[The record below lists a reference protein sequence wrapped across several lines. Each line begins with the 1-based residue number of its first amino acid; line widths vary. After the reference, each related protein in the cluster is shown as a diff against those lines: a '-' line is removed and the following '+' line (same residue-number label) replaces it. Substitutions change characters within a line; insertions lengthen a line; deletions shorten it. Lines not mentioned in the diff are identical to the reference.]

1 MGVNKITV
9 VGGGNTGITTAFLLM
24 LKNLGDVVVID
35 LPQFTGAVKGKA
47 LDIFEAAPLLGSGAR
62 VVGTGDYRD
71 TAASDL
77 VIITAG
83 LPRKPGMT
91 RNDLV
96 KANAEVI
103 KSVVTEAVKYSP
115 NAIILVLTN
124 PVEIITHLAYKYSG
138 LPRLKVLG
146 QAGVLDGAR
155 FRTFVADDLNVKSE
169 DVTTL
174 VFGVHGDDMLPM
186 TRISAVNSV
195 PLENLVSPERL
206 EELVRRTKGGGA
218 EIVNLLGTGSA
229 YFAPAAALTAMASS
243 ILRHENKL
251 FSTVTNLDGEYGY
264 RDVALNVPAV
274 LGRGGIERIIDLPLT
289 PAEKAVID
297 KSAAEVKGILAAY
310 V

>member
-9 VGGGNTGITTAFLLM
+9 VGGGNTGITTAFLLTA
-24 LKNLGDVVVID
+24 KNLGDIVVID
-35 LPQFTGAVKGKA
+35 LPQFANTVKGKT
-47 LDIFEAAPLLGSGAR
+47 LDILEAAPLLGSATR
-62 VVGTGDYRD
+62 ITGTGSYED
-71 TAASDL
+71 TADSDL
-77 VIITAG
+77 VIVTAG

-103 KSVVTEAVKYSP
+103 KGVMAEVVKYSP
-115 NAIILVLTN
+115 EAIVLVLTN
-124 PVEIITHLAYKYSG
+124 PVEIITHLAFRHSG

-155 FRTFVADDLNVKSE
+155 FRAFVAEDLGVKAE

-174 VFGVHGDDMLPM
+174 VFGVHGDDMIPL

-195 PLENLVSPERL
+195 PLTNLIPPGRL
-206 EELVRRTKGGGA
+206 EEIVRRTKGGGA
-218 EIVNLLGTGSA
+218 EIVSLLGTGSA

-243 ILRHENKL
+243 ILLNENKL
-251 FSTVTNLDGEYGY
+251 FSAVVNLDGEYGY
-264 RDVALNVPAV
+264 KDVALNVPV
-274 LGRGGIERIIDLPLT
+274 ILGRGGVERIVDIPLE

-297 KSAAEVKGILAAY
+297 KSVAEVKELLAANA
-310 V
+310 

>member
-1 MGVNKITV
+1 MKTNKITV

-35 LPQFTGAVKGKA
+35 LPQFTNTVKGKA
-47 LDIFEAAPLLGSGAR
+47 LDILEAAPLLGASR
-62 VVGTGDYRD
+62 RIIGTGDYGD
-71 TAASDL
+71 TAGSDL

-91 RNDLV
+91 RNDLIKV
-96 KANAEVI
+96 NAEVI
-103 KSVVTEAVKYSP
+103 KSVVTEAVKHSP
-115 NAIILVLTN
+115 DAVILVLTN
-124 PVEIITHLAYKYSG
+124 PVEIITHLALKYSG
-138 LPRLKVLG
+138 LPRLRVLG

-155 FRTFVADDLNVKSE
+155 FRAFVAEELNVKAA

-174 VFGVHGDDMLPM
+174 VFGVHGDDMLPL

-195 PLENLVSPERL
+195 PLPSLVSEARL
-206 EELVRRTKGGGA
+206 EEITRRTKGGGA

-243 ILRHENKL
+243 ILLRENRL
-251 FSTVTNLDGEYGY
+251 FSAVVNLEGEFGYG
-264 RDVALNVPAV
+264 DVALNVPAI
-274 LGRGGIERIIDLPLT
+274 LGGGGIEKIIDLALT

-297 KSAAEVKGILAAY
+297 KSVAEIKSLLAPYA
-310 V
+310 